1 MLILQAAKIIE
12 ISAETTKIVNEI
24 PAENVLAEIRNFREY
39 LATNKVALT
48 GRGYFALTKRLMLT
62 VSTLAKLK
70 TV

>member
-62 VSTLAKLK
+62 VSTLSKLK